1 MLKTLQYKFS
11 DFVPGKKNLE
21 LHVANCSR
29 PPENIGIYDASRS
42 DFFSIVL
49 LTNGQVNMKINL
61 EEQVI
66 TKNSMLFLAPATIKQ
81 LVNATEETQLYKVIF
96 TSKFLLQ
103 IGIQKHEVEM
113 IDFIS
118 RSQDRVIQLTD
129 KEVNTL
135 VKLIEE
141 LREKTK
147 HTADHPFGEDIVQ
160 YTFRIFLSEMAAV
173 GIHHNIGSGKNKTP
187 RKQDITM
194 RFGNLINLHFKE
206 YRSVKHYAEQLAIT
220 PNYLNEIVHEVTGKS
235 ASELIDEKVM
245 HEAKLLLHNPRLTIA
260 QVADQLHFSN
270 QSFLGKF
277 FKRHLGVSPSQYRGH
292 HLTPSI

>member
-11 DFVPGKKNLE
+11 DLVPDKKNLE
-21 LHVANCSR
+21 LHVANCSK
-29 PPENIGIYDASRS
+29 PPQNMNIYAASRS
-42 DFFSIVL
+42 DFFSIVV
-49 LTNGQVNMKINL
+49 LTEGQVNMKINL

-66 TKNSMLFLAPATIKQ
+66 TKNSMLFLAPSTIKQ
-81 LVNATEETQLYKVIF
+81 LVNASEATKMYKVIF

-103 IGIQKHEVEM
+103 IGIQKHEIEM
-113 IDFIS
+113 INFIS
-118 RSQDRVIQLTD
+118 QIHDQVVQLSDR
-129 KEVNTL
+129 EVSTL

-141 LREKTK
+141 LREKSEHATE
-147 HTADHPFGEDIVQ
+147 HPFGEDIVQ

-173 GIHHNIGSGKNKTP
+173 GITHNIGTGKNKTS

-194 RFGNLINLHFKE
+194 RFGNLVAGNFKE
-206 YRSVKHYAEQLAIT
+206 HRTVKYYAERLAIT

-245 HEAKLLLHNPRLTIA
+245 HEAKVLLNNPRLTIA
-260 QVADQLHFSN
+260 QIADLLHFAN

-277 FKRHLGVSPSQYRGH
+277 FKRHIGVSPSEYRGH